1 MQPGG
6 IRKEKCWH
14 KMGPWPF
21 LNVNITFSHV
31 WMELN
36 NAGLHG
42 ENLHSV
48 KPTEMLPVW
57 IQGPDVV
64 IAIPCGLGVWWR
76 RDLGFMDRVIHTLSL

>member
-1 MQPGG
+1 MQPGAF
-6 IRKEKCWH
+6 RKESQH

-21 LNVNITFSHV
+21 FSRLNVNMTFSHV

-48 KPTEMLPVW
+48 KPTEMLPVS

-64 IAIPCGLGVWWR
+64 IAIPCGPGVW
-76 RDLGFMDRVIHTLSL
+76 